1 MRVEARCMPTI
12 RIVGLLV
19 LSLLLVRIDV
29 FSFASAPAPR
39 SVTLT
44 LGAIDDI
51 SGLYM
56 MQIAED
62 TNNPPAAVPYA
73 VSYTLTTSA
82 NTLYV
87 RVEDRALNW
96 SAWVAITVGGA
107 PVVNHS
113 AYPSPTVTQSG
124 SPSPSPINS
133 SGGSSGGFTGGAP
146 MLPPPPIM
154 SSPSPSTSPSAT
166 STPTPSVTPTPTPS
180 ESPSSSFTPTP
191 PPSPSQQT
199 SLKPSPSPTQT
210 VLLVTPGPTSTPISS
225 VSIAV
230 SLPQP
235 TISVS
240 ANVKKQVAAST
251 YISLPDVQLG
261 TSTNFSI
268 PQSRAASISTTAKVG
283 EPLSITIPT
292 QPKGTLVSYSF
303 IGPNKKVITLV
314 SITLKK
320 NGRVNLPSLAFKA
333 AGKYTLQVKIGKI
346 TKTLVVTVKK

>member
-166 STPTPSVTPTPTPS
+166 STPTPSETPS
-180 ESPSSSFTPTP
+180 STITQTS

-199 SLKPSPSPTQT
+199 SPQPSPSPSPTPT
-210 VLLVTPGPTSTPISS
+210 ASLATPGQIATHVSSIPIP
-225 VSIAV
+225 VA
-230 SLPQP
+230 LAQP

>member
-62 TNNPPAAVPYA
+62 TNNPPAPVPYS
-73 VSYTLTTSA
+73 VSYTLTTA
-82 NTLYV
+82 ATMLYV

-113 AYPSPTVTQSG
+113 TYPSPTVTQSS
-124 SPSPSPINS
+124 SPSPSPISS

-146 MLPPPPIM
+146 MPPAPPIAN
-154 SSPSPSTSPSAT
+154 SPSTSPSST
-166 STPTPSVTPTPTPS
+166 STPTPSETPS
-180 ESPSSSFTPTP
+180 SAITQTSPPSS
-191 PPSPSQQT
+191 SQQT
-199 SLKPSPSPTQT
+199 SPQPSPSPTPT
-210 VLLVTPGPTSTPISS
+210 ASLATPGQIATHVSSIPIP
-225 VSIAV
+225 VA
-230 SLPQP
+230 LAQP
-235 TISVS
+235 TIPVS
-240 ANVKKQVAAST
+240 ANIKKQVATST
-251 YISLPDVQLG
+251 YISLPEVQFG
-261 TSTNFSI
+261 ASTFFSI

-314 SITLKK
+314 SITLKN

>member
-19 LSLLLVRIDV
+19 LSLLLVRIDG

-62 TNNPPAAVPYA
+62 TNNPPAPVPYS
-73 VSYTLTTSA
+73 VSYTLTTA
-82 NTLYV
+82 ATMLYV

-113 AYPSPTVTQSG
+113 TYPSPTVTQSSSP
-124 SPSPSPINS
+124 SPSPSPIRS
-133 SGGSSGGFTGGAP
+133 SGGSSGGYTGGAP
-146 MLPPPPIM
+146 MPPAPPIA
-154 SSPSPSTSPSAT
+154 SSPSTSPSST
-166 STPTPSVTPTPTPS
+166 STPTPSETPS
-180 ESPSSSFTPTP
+180 STITQTSPSSSSQQSTPQ
-191 PPSPSQQT
+191 PSPS
-199 SLKPSPSPTQT
+199 PSPSPTPT
-210 VLLVTPGPTSTPISS
+210 ASLATPGQIATHVSSIPIP
-225 VSIAV
+225 VA
-230 SLPQP
+230 LAQP
-235 TISVS
+235 TIPVS
-240 ANVKKQVAAST
+240 ANIKKQVATST
-251 YISLPDVQLG
+251 YISLPEVQFG
-261 TSTNFSI
+261 ASTIFSI

-292 QPKGTLVSYSF
+292 QPKGTLVSFSF

-314 SITLKK
+314 SITLKN